1 MQSENYLKADE
12 LRRIWKEEFLPSTR
26 QEIKLELQTLKAS
39 IDLLTDRCNT
49 LENSQQFLS
58 NKYDTV
64 VQTLQNVKEQVT
76 KLDKKYKDATGS
88 LEAKQT
94 NMADMAD
101 KTQETLYRIDCSL
114 DETQQYLRRDC
125 LEITGVPITSHDNP
139 KLLVKEI
146 GTLIGAE
153 IDDSHIAAA
162 HRLPDSKNVKNRLIV
177 KFLQRDKREE
187 VYKKR
192 KHLVGKSVHQLPS
205 IRAEIGE
212 SVSRDNKIYI
222 NESLTSYRKRLF
234 GRIKDYKRKNNVK
247 YLWTSNGK
255 IMLKVNEASA
265 TEAFTTHEEFED
277 YLDQISNA

>member
-1 MQSENYLKADE
+1 MQQQIYLISTFKSY
-12 LRRIWKEEFLPSTR
+12 LRL
-26 QEIKLELQTLKAS
+26 
-39 IDLLTDRCNT
+39 DLVRNIYLNH
-49 LENSQQFLS
+49 L
-58 NKYDTV
+58 
-64 VQTLQNVKEQVT
+64 TLQNFKEQVT

-101 KTQETLYRIDCSL
+101 KTPETLYRIDCSL

-192 KHLVGKSVHQLPS
+192 KHLVGKSVRQLPS